1 VSGAAGGPAAAAADP
16 GTASGAVPQAAGAPA
31 RGGAARRP
39 RALVLRAAGSNCDL
53 ETAHAL
59 TLAGAEAHRV
69 HVNRLLER
77 GDAALDGVDLLALPG
92 GFTYGDDLGAGR
104 ILGLRLE
111 RYLREA
117 VRRLVDR
124 GGLVIGICNGF
135 QALVRAGL
143 LPGAG
148 VAATLAPNAS
158 GRFEARWVR
167 LRVETDRS
175 PWLRR
180 GDTWDVPTA
189 HGEGRLVL
197 ANEADLATLEA
208 RGQVALRYLEPIDG
222 APGVEGTAG
231 ASPARYPGNPSGS
244 LGDVAGLVDETGRI
258 LGLMPHPERNTEP
271 WHRPGWTRRRGVGA
285 SGPGVGRRPFEDAV
299 AHLARGA

>member
-1 VSGAAGGPAAAAADP
+1 MSPAPGAKTSARVAQQPPAAGKK
-16 GTASGAVPQAAGAPA
+16 
-31 RGGAARRP
+31 P

-53 ETAHAL
+53 ETAYAFD
-59 TLAGAEAHRV
+59 LAGAEVHRV
-69 HVNRLLER
+69 HINRLLEKS
-77 GDAALDGVDLLALPG
+77 GDALEGIDLLAVPG

-111 RYLREA
+111 RYLRDA

-124 GGLVIGICNGF
+124 GGLVVGICNGF

-143 LPGAG
+143 LPGSG
-148 VAATLAPNAS
+148 VQATLAANAS

-175 PWLRR
+175 PWLRK
-180 GDTWDVPTA
+180 GDVWDVPTA

-197 ANEADLATLEA
+197 ADPGALAALEA
-208 RGQVALRYLEPIDG
+208 RGQVALRYVEPIDG

-231 ASPARYPGNPSGS
+231 TSPARYPANPSGS
-244 LGDVAGLVDETGRI
+244 TADVAGLIDETGRI

-271 WHRPGWTRRRGVGA
+271 WHRPGWTRRRGQGA
-285 SGPGVGRRPFEDAV
+285 SGPNVGRRCFEDAV
-299 AHLARGA
+299 AHLRARTGR

>member
-1 VSGAAGGPAAAAADP
+1 MPPATAAPGARAREVEQGP
-16 GTASGAVPQAAGAPA
+16 
-31 RGGAARRP
+31 RP
-39 RALVLRAAGSNCDL
+39 RAVVLRAAGSNCDL
-53 ETAHAL
+53 ETHHAL
-59 TLAGAEAHRV
+59 DVAGAEVHRV
-69 HVNRLLER
+69 HINRLLDAS
-77 GDAALDGVDLLALPG
+77 GDPLEGVDILAIPG

-104 ILGLRLE
+104 ILGLKLE
-111 RYLREA
+111 RYLKDA

-124 GGLVIGICNGF
+124 GGLVVGICNGF

-143 LPGAG
+143 LPGSG
-148 VAATLAPNAS
+148 VDATLAPNTS

-175 PWLRR
+175 PWLRK
-180 GDTWDVPTA
+180 GDVWDVPSA

-197 ANEADLATLEA
+197 ADEAGLETLAA

-231 ASPARYPGNPSGS
+231 SSPAKYPANPSGS

-258 LGLMPHPERNTEP
+258 FGLMPHPERNVEP
-271 WHRPGWTRRRGVGA
+271 WHRPGWTRRRGQGA
-285 SGPGVGRRPFEDAV
+285 SGASIGRRPFEDAV
-299 AHLARGA
+299 AHLRGRRGR

>member
-1 VSGAAGGPAAAAADP
+1 MSPSASPTTSGRVEQQQGGK
-16 GTASGAVPQAAGAPA
+16 
-31 RGGAARRP
+31 RP

-53 ETAHAL
+53 ETAYAFE
-59 TLAGAEAHRV
+59 LAGAEAHRV
-69 HVNRLLER
+69 HINRLLETR
-77 GDAALDGVDLLALPG
+77 GDPLEGIDLLAVPG

-111 RYLREA
+111 RHLRDA

-148 VAATLAPNAS
+148 VQATLAGNAS

-175 PWLRR
+175 PWLRK
-180 GDTWDVPTA
+180 GDVWDVPTA

-197 ANEADLATLEA
+197 ADPGALDALET
-208 RGQVALRYLEPIDG
+208 RGQVALRYVEPLDG

-231 ASPARYPGNPSGS
+231 GSPARYPANPSGS
-244 LGDVAGLVDETGRI
+244 TGDVAGLIDETGRI
-258 LGLMPHPERNTEP
+258 LGLMPHPERNTEL
-271 WHRPGWTRRRGVGA
+271 WHRPGWTRRRGQGA
-285 SGPGVGRRPFEDAV
+285 SGPNVGRRCFEDAV
-299 AHLARGA
+299 AHLRARGGR